1 MTAAPDG
8 VQAAKAL
15 VKRVIGAVLPASV
28 VASLAHAFL
37 GALAPQARQRWLRI
51 YNATDL
57 NWALATLRQIG
68 FRPNAIVDV
77 GAFVGE
83 WASAAHRHFPDAT
96 VVMLEARPSQRTVL
110 QQVADGVRADTE
122 VVIAL
127 LGAAPRDAVPF
138 HITEDPSGSS
148 VMSELSDAA
157 RETVMLPVVTLD
169 DAIRGLRAAERVR
182 APILLKLD
190 VQGYE
195 REVLLGGTE
204 TLAASDVVVMEV
216 STRRVNEG
224 APLAHEM
231 VQFMSEREFRLFD
244 VTGFWRDRDTDVLTQ
259 MDVVFVR
266 AERRWSDPSRD
277 RSR

>member
-1 MTAAPDG
+1 MTGAAG
-8 VQAAKAL
+8 SRQGAKAL
-15 VKRVIGAVLPASV
+15 VKRVIGAVLPEPV

-37 GALAPQARQRWLRI
+37 GALPPAARVRWLRI

-57 NWALATLRQIG
+57 SWALATLRQLG
-68 FRPNAIVDV
+68 FRPNAIVDA
-77 GAFVGE
+77 GAFIGE
-83 WASAAHRHFPDAT
+83 WSAAAHEQFPEAA
-96 VVMLEARPSQRTVL
+96 VVMLEARPTQRDVL
-110 QQVADGVRADTE
+110 QRAADALGVDAG

-138 HITEDPSGSS
+138 HITEGGTGSS
-148 VMSELSDAA
+148 VMSELSDVP
-157 RETVMLPVVTLD
+157 RETVMLPIVTLD
-169 DAIRGLRAAERVR
+169 DAIRGLRIAPRVV

-204 TLAASDVVVMEV
+204 TLAAAEVVVMEL
-216 STRRVNEG
+216 STKRLNEG

-231 VQFMSEREFRLFD
+231 IQFMSERGFHLFD
-244 VTGFWRDRDTDVLTQ
+244 VTGFWREQATGVLMQ

-266 AERRWSDPSRD
+266 GERRWA
-277 RSR
+277 

>member
-1 MTAAPDG
+1 VTAAAG
-8 VQAAKAL
+8 KRHGAKAL
-15 VKRVIGAVLPASV
+15 VKRVIGAVLPEPV

-37 GALAPQARQRWLRI
+37 GALTPRARQRWLRI
-51 YNATDL
+51 YNGNDL
-57 NWALATLRQIG
+57 SWALGTLRQLG

-83 WASAAHRHFPDAT
+83 WATAAHEHFPDAAIA
-96 VVMLEARPSQRTVL
+96 MLEARSSQRDVL
-110 QQVADGVRADTE
+110 QRVADAFPVDAE

-138 HITEDPSGSS
+138 HITEGGTGSS
-148 VMSELSDAA
+148 VMNELSDVP

-169 DAIRGLRAAERVR
+169 DAIRGIRFAERVR

-195 REVLLGGTE
+195 REVLLGGAS
-204 TLAASDVVVMEV
+204 TLAAAEVVVMEL
-216 STRRVNEG
+216 STRRFNEG

-231 VQFMSEREFRLFD
+231 VQFMSERGFQLFD
-244 VTGFWRDRDTDVLTQ
+244 VTGFWREPSTDALVQ

-266 AERRWSDPSRD
+266 GERFTVNGLR
-277 RSR
+277 